1 MKKII
6 LAVILLAAAGGA
18 AYYLLQKKKHADL
31 VSPINKELVT
41 GKWKIDSLDIS
52 RTKDSSIALAL
63 LVVDSNLNKY
73 EFEIDKKGL
82 IIQSFNG
89 VVEDTSHYKFTSD
102 NQLLVW
108 AKADSA
114 KNTWTINKL
123 DSTRMVLH
131 DIDSTL
137 FSFRKIK

>member
-1 MKKII
+1 MKKTI
-6 LAVILLAAAGGA
+6 LAVILVAAIGGA
-18 AYYLLQKKKHADL
+18 AYWLLQTKEHPRIG
-31 VSPINKELVT
+31 SPINKELVT
-41 GKWKIDSLDIS
+41 GKWKIDSLDVS
-52 RTKDSSIALAL
+52 RTKDSSIALAF

-108 AKADSA
+108 TKADSV
-114 KNTWTINKL
+114 KTKWTINKL
-123 DSTRMVLH
+123 DSIRMVVH
-131 DIDSTL
+131 DTDSTE

>member
-6 LAVILLAAAGGA
+6 LAVILVAAAGGA
-18 AYYLLQKKKHADL
+18 TYYLLQKKKHPDL
-31 VSPINKELVT
+31 GSRVNKELVT

-89 VVEDTSHYKFTSD
+89 VVEDTSNYKFTSD

-108 AKADSA
+108 TKADSA

-123 DSTRMVLH
+123 DSIRMVVH
-131 DIDSTL
+131 DTDSTV